1 MSESSDKPPA
11 AGMPSSEAPS
21 DQACVSAVMPLFNEA
36 ATVAKVIR
44 AVLAQP
50 CVRELVVVDDC
61 STDGSW
67 SVLQELARQDAR
79 IKTFRHEVNQ
89 GKGAALRTGLRQ
101 ALSPIALIQ
110 DADLEYDPAEYPA
123 LIQPIIAGK
132 ADVVFGTRF
141 AGGPHRVLY
150 FWHSVGNRFLTMLS
164 NMATNLNLTDME
176 ACYKV
181 FRREVIQKITLE
193 ENRFGF
199 EPEITA
205 KVAALGVVIF
215 EVPVSYNGRTYA
227 EGKKINWRDGVSAL
241 RCIFKYNFLR

>member
-1 MSESSDKPPA
+1 MSELTDQPRA
-11 AGMPSSEAPS
+11 AQMLSADATANQPSIS
-21 DQACVSAVMPLFNEA
+21 VVMPLYNEA

-44 AVLAQP
+44 TVLAQS
-50 CVRELVVVDDC
+50 CVAELVVVDDC
-61 STDGSW
+61 SRDGSW
-67 SVLQELARQDAR
+67 SILQDLARQEPR

-101 ALSPIALIQ
+101 AAAPIVLIQ

-123 LIQPIIAGK
+123 LIQPILCGK
-132 ADVVFGTRF
+132 ADIVFGSRF

-150 FWHSVGNRFLTMLS
+150 FWHSVGNKFLTTLS

-215 EVPVSYNGRTYA
+215 EVPISYNGRTYA